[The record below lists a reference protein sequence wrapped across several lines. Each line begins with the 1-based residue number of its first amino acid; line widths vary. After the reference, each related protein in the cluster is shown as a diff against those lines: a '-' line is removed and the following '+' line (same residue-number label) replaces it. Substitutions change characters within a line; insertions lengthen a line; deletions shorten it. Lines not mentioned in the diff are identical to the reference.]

1 MTLAFEGATIQ
12 SGFSTRS
19 IPSRPHLMSL
29 ERAKNQWYSYF
40 IWGLHESQGQ
50 IQEAHNLVL
59 LCPKGPSW
67 HKFCL
72 FHFLSRGEKTAGVNL
87 KSSSRMPLDMLYKP
101 YQNSV
106 IIQWS
111 SDPFLR
117 QQYVKQEESSF
128 WAHICPKRWKPWEV
142 LGTGISAPEEVELS
156 LPLIDTCW
164 EPGALSGRGLRGPAY
179 PQSQGNTQGGGCVR
193 AWEKDHLVLT
203 DNLGHVPY
211 PLCASVSSS
220 AKWGQRRT
228 PRRAAHHTTLGRH
241 KAHVTTAHRRTTE
254 SSTDMARRQLS
265 TGCSP
270 D

>member
-1 MTLAFEGATIQ
+1 MTEYTVVSLLPPSSVSVSAHQMTLAFEGATIQ

-29 ERAKNQWYSYF
+29 ERARNQWYSYF

-59 LCPKGPSW
+59 LCPKGPSG

-111 SDPFLR
+111 SDPFLQTAVCEAGR
-117 QQYVKQEESSF
+117 VFFLSS
-128 WAHICPKRWKPWEV
+128 H
-142 LGTGISAPEEVELS
+142 LS
-156 LPLIDTCW
+156 
-164 EPGALSGRGLRGPAY
+164 
-179 PQSQGNTQGGGCVR
+179 
-193 AWEKDHLVLT
+193 
-203 DNLGHVPY
+203 
-211 PLCASVSSS
+211 
-220 AKWGQRRT
+220 
-228 PRRAAHHTTLGRH
+228 
-241 KAHVTTAHRRTTE
+241 
-254 SSTDMARRQLS
+254 
-265 TGCSP
+265 
-270 D
+270 